1 MSGIV
6 ANTRLLSHKCIVY
19 RVNWL
24 RAKARYTRWE
34 EEHNM
39 VRHEMKWTI
48 KYFQYQ
54 EQQWDRRRSAITDSA
69 IGAVGL
75 RCYAAKQAG
84 QWRRFAE
91 QAKAR
96 FIVEIP
102 NLEVADD

>member
-1 MSGIV
+1 MGQL
-6 ANTRLLSHKCIVY
+6 NTFSIRNNNGTEGGVLL
-19 RVNWL
+19 
-24 RAKARYTRWE
+24 
-34 EEHNM
+34 
-39 VRHEMKWTI
+39 
-48 KYFQYQ
+48 Q
-54 EQQWDRRRSAITDSA
+54 SA